1 MAPFTLGRPLS
12 FVEHFSSACMSDSFE
27 EFSEVASTFCSPL
40 LLRWYG
46 YVKRVDNIE
55 SILPKSGAIL
65 RME

>member
-1 MAPFTLGRPLS
+1 MGRDD
-12 FVEHFSSACMSDSFE
+12 AFE